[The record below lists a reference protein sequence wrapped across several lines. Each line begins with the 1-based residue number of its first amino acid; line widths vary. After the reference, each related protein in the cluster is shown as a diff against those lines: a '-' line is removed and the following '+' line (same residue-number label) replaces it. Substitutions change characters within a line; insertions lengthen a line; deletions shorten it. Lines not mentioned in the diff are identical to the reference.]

1 MSLDFSQHYRLRKP
15 KVTDSVDIL
24 DFNRFFSGNQDI
36 IDAELHRLSEAVSAL
51 ESGAGNAPTP
61 DEIGALRTA
70 FDGLQAY
77 VDGFADRIAELETNA
92 GTASGTGD
100 STSVDL
106 SGINSAIAQLNSTV
120 SGLQATVEGY
130 GTRLSALEA
139 WRAGFAENASG
150 SGSAGGSSS
159 GSDSGSDTSGLTGQI
174 LALRRNV
181 EADMLI
187 MSNRLVLLESAAFT
201 DFSVDETDYKWYARN
216 IKGIAVDGPFEF
228 GFVNSSKSLAELL
241 GLTPDSG
248 DNGDSSGGIVLEP
261 EEPRSLAEIFGF
273 AIE

>member
-1 MSLDFSQHYRLRKP
+1 M
-15 KVTDSVDIL
+15 
-24 DFNRFFSGNQDI
+24 
-36 IDAELHRLSEAVSAL
+36 
-51 ESGAGNAPTP
+51 
-61 DEIGALRTA
+61 RTA

-100 STSVDL
+100 SASVDL
-106 SGINSAIAQLNSTV
+106 SGINSAISQLNSTV
-120 SGLQATVEGY
+120 SGLQTTVEGY